1 MLRVYDAWLALG
13 SAPFSLDSS
22 CSTAFYSIGNPSV
35 VAELELGAIF
45 FYARRTLNAMFDEES
60 YTSG

>member
-1 MLRVYDAWLALG
+1 MLRVHDARLALG

-35 VAELELGAIF
+35 GVEWELGAIF
-45 FYARRTLNAMFDEES
+45 FTLA
-60 YTSG
+60 GP